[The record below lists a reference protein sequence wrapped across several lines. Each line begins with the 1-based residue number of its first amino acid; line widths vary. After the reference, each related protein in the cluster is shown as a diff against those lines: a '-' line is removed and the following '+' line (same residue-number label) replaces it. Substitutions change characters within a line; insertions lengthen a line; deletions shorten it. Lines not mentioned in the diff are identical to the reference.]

1 MRNVRVFRWIAI
13 LMGIVACYGVYKALN
28 SPIDQTVYKVEK
40 INSKVSLYVT
50 EGSAGATTNF
60 VYQFYLVPPE
70 VSKDAFLKGVGGKY
84 HSFLSTSDGSAKVDI
99 SDDAIHLNVKGDVY
113 RFTNR
118 ASYSTSIYLNA
129 SPF

>member
-1 MRNVRVFRWIAI
+1 MRNVRIFRWVAV

-28 SPIDQTVYKVEK
+28 SPVIQTVYKVEK
-40 INSKVSLYVT
+40 INSKVPLYIT

-70 VSKDAFLKGVGGKY
+70 VSKDAFLKGVGDKY
-84 HSFLSTSDGSAKVDI
+84 HAFLSTSDASAKVDI
-99 SDDAIHLNVKGDVY
+99 SDGAIHLNVKGNIY
-113 RFTNR
+113 RFTNG
-118 ASYSTSIYLNA
+118 ASYSTTIYLNA